1 MRYVCRYK
9 FCLKRRILLGST
21 CIAIFYSICIYAPNE
36 VSKAL
41 LMYADM
47 CLAQPDCAEGELKCV
62 AGSGGCCISS
72 DKICDGYL
80 DCEDNVDEKNCPT
93 DTHRQGE

>member
-1 MRYVCRYK
+1 MTWVRYLR
-9 FCLKRRILLGST
+9 FCLNRYNCMT
-21 CIAIFYSICIYAPNE
+21 F
-36 VSKAL
+36 

-47 CLAQPDCAEGELKCV
+47 CLAQPDCAAGEFKCV
-62 AGSGGCCISS
+62 AGSGGCCISG

-93 DTHRQGE
+93 DTPRRGE